1 MLGKVLQY
9 MRHGKLAT
17 VPEDL
22 KPYFHRAVEL
32 SIESDCLMWGIR
44 VVVPAKL
51 RKRVLEKLHIIHMDM
66 NKMKLVARS
75 FMWWPLLDNNI
86 KQL

>member
-1 MLGKVLQY
+1 

-17 VPEDL
+17 VP
-22 KPYFHRAVEL
+22 YFHRAVEL
-32 SIESDCLMWGIR
+32 SVESDCLMWGIR

-51 RKRVLEKLHIIHMDM
+51 RERVLEELHIMDI
-66 NKMKLVARS
+66 NKMKLVTRS